1 MRFRPS
7 PEADAAIAAYGEHD
21 PDAVERALA
30 YVTLFLAA
38 VTPLVAE
45 RAGVGGRVEA
55 QRRIDRALAYARTR
69 STTVHG

>member
-1 MRFRPS
+1 M
-7 PEADAAIAAYGEHD
+7 
-21 PDAVERALA
+21 
-30 YVTLFLAA
+30 TLFLAA

-45 RAGVGGRVEA
+45 RAGAEGRVEA